1 MRKARWAFAL
11 ALLSA
16 ALVAVG
22 QVSARTD
29 ATGRATAGTI
39 KIGIS
44 LPLTG
49 RFSEPGTDA
58 MKGYKIWASLVNKSG
73 GLLKKKVVLDIKDDA
88 SDQATIVSDYNR
100 LISEDHVDLLLGTF
114 SSFLNL
120 PASSVAEKNHMVF
133 VAPAGGSPA
142 LFARHY
148 HFYFFAQQATAPHQG
163 DLFSAWAKK
172 LSAAKR
178 PQQIAYPVLNDPFTK
193 PVIDGIRA
201 KLEAAGYKTAYYK
214 VYPTDT
220 TDFDTIAQQIKSSGA
235 EAVVNGATF
244 QDGVGLIR
252 SMIKLGYN
260 PKLLFQTTAPTE
272 AGDYSKAI
280 GVKNTTGV
288 MYAVSYAANA
298 RGKKFPMN
306 KQFVKAYKKAYK
318 VSIPTED
325 AADAFAAA
333 QVLQAAVKKVGKLDQ
348 DKMADWLHSN
358 LVNTVLGPLSWDSD
372 GAPREAFFLAQWQKG
387 KPQIL
392 SPKYIRTTKKI
403 IYPKPAWHP

>member
-1 MRKARWAFAL
+1 MRRIRWLLVAGILAAAL
-11 ALLSA
+11 A
-16 ALVAVG
+16 AVS
-22 QVSARTD
+22 QVGARTD
-29 ATGRATAGTI
+29 RVDASPI

-49 RFSEPGTDA
+49 RFSDPGQAAQDGYQLWAA
-58 MKGYKIWASLVNKSG
+58 MINKKG
-73 GLLKKKVVLDIKDDA
+73 GLLGRQVQLIIRDDA
-88 SDQATIVSDYNR
+88 SDTNTIVSDYNR
-100 LISEDHVDLLLGTF
+100 LISDDHVDLLLGTF

-148 HFYFFAQQATAPHQG
+148 HYYFFAQQATAPHQG
-163 DLFSAWAKK
+163 DLFSAWVKK

-235 EAVVNGATF
+235 DAVVHGATF

-260 PKLLFQTTAPTE
+260 PRLFFQTTAPTE
-272 AGDYSKAI
+272 AS
-280 GVKNTTGV
+280 
-288 MYAVSYAANA
+288 
-298 RGKKFPMN
+298 
-306 KQFVKAYKKAYK
+306 
-318 VSIPTED
+318 
-325 AADAFAAA
+325 
-333 QVLQAAVKKVGKLDQ
+333 
-348 DKMADWLHSN
+348 
-358 LVNTVLGPLSWDSD
+358 
-372 GAPREAFFLAQWQKG
+372 
-387 KPQIL
+387 
-392 SPKYIRTTKKI
+392 
-403 IYPKPAWHP
+403 

>member
-1 MRKARWAFAL
+1 MRRARWALGL
-11 ALLSA
+11 ALLAA
-16 ALVAVG
+16 ALIAVG
-22 QVSARTD
+22 QVSATTK
-29 ATGRATAGTI
+29 ASGAAQAGTI

-58 MKGYKIWASLVNKSG
+58 MKGYKIWASLVNKGG
-73 GLLKKKVVLDIKDDA
+73 GLLKKKIVLDIKDDA

-120 PASSVAEKNHMVF
+120 PASSVAEKNRMVF

-148 HFYFFAQQATAPHQG
+148 HYYFFSQQATAPHQG
-163 DLFSAWAKK
+163 DLFSAWVKSLK
-172 LSAAKR
+172 PGKR
-178 PQQIAYPVLNDPFTK
+178 PQSIAYPTLNDPFTQ
-193 PVIDGIRA
+193 PVIEGIRA
-201 KLEAAGYKTAYYK
+201 KMEALGIKTAFSK

-235 EAVVNGATF
+235 DAVVHGATF

-260 PKLLFQTTAPTE
+260 PRLMFQTTAPTE
-272 AGDYSKAI
+272 AADYAKAI
-280 GVKNTTGV
+280 GLQNTNGV
-288 MYAVSYAANA
+288 MYAVSYASKAK
-298 RGKKFPMN
+298 GKRFPMN
-306 KQFVKAYKKAYK
+306 QQFVKAYKKAYNAP
-318 VSIPTED
+318 IPTED

-333 QVLQAAVKKVGKLDQ
+333 QVLQAAVTKVGKLDQ
-348 DKMADWLHSN
+348 DKMANWLHSH
-358 LVNTVLGPLSWDSD
+358 VAHTILGPLSWDSD
-372 GAPREAFFLAQWQKG
+372 GAPREAFFLAQWQRG

-392 SPKYIRTTKKI
+392 APRYIATTKKV
-403 IYPKPAWHP
+403 IYPKPAWH